1 MYCVKC
7 GVELEKGVEKCP
19 LCNTPVPYVENL
31 EYEEDIFYESEY
43 PEININI
50 YELKM
55 RKVKKAVFI
64 AFFTISIISILE
76 IFFQNIIIY
85 GNLEWGYYAIPSILI
100 FDLFLYVFL
109 NSYGLRINLGFLLT
123 GMIIFLLILDYG
135 DKHLSWSLKRG
146 LPIVLAFWFLG
157 TVFSFVWDRHK
168 MDRIKIMNFFLFF
181 VGVFLLILE
190 FIISRRFTW
199 SIWAFIPLFVLNVM
213 LRYVYKSYKEEFKR
227 RLHR

>member
-85 GNLEWGYYAIPSILI
+85 GISKHHICMFNY
-100 FDLFLYVFL
+100 
-109 NSYGLRINLGFLLT
+109 INVVKFS
-123 GMIIFLLILDYG
+123 
-135 DKHLSWSLKRG
+135 KQ
-146 LPIVLAFWFLG
+146 
-157 TVFSFVWDRHK
+157 TVFNEFV
-168 MDRIKIMNFFLFF
+168 
-181 VGVFLLILE
+181 
-190 FIISRRFTW
+190 
-199 SIWAFIPLFVLNVM
+199 
-213 LRYVYKSYKEEFKR
+213 Y
-227 RLHR
+227 

>member
-135 DKHLSWSLKRG
+135 DKRLSWSLKRG
-146 LPIVLAFWFLG
+146 LPIVLAFWFL
-157 TVFSFVWDRHK
+157 
-168 MDRIKIMNFFLFF
+168 
-181 VGVFLLILE
+181 
-190 FIISRRFTW
+190 
-199 SIWAFIPLFVLNVM
+199 
-213 LRYVYKSYKEEFKR
+213 
-227 RLHR
+227 